1 MTPVPTSEATPT
13 QTTRRDDDDFDDDDD
28 KTTKWVM
35 VVTIVK
41 LGGRAITDKST
52 RETLDEAALEKCA
65 ILLRDAVTRK
75 ISSDSSSSTSFLS
88 SADEKDDEKE
98 RLMLAI
104 HGAGSFGHMDAK
116 ECGLGEKERK
126 MKMKSKAFED
136 GCAKTRA
143 SVQKLNAIVTERLEK
158 DNEITVLRRHVGD
171 AWRFNEKGEVEID
184 NGIGDVREYCEE
196 QCSSSASSTSTPS
209 LLLLHGDVVEDAA
222 HGRSILS
229 GDRIA
234 LEVAKAYAME
244 SKRKNE
250 PVVIRVVFI
259 TGARGV
265 FNRDPF
271 DDDDD
276 EKNATPCKLLR
287 KIETTTD
294 GEWICVKDNL
304 KSDIEDIAY
313 ATNDRLR
320 YNALSKKK
328 RDNNNTSKRKE
339 GQISATTDSHDV
351 TGGILGKIQSAVAI
365 ANLSSQNP
373 KANVQVYITSVHSPD
388 DQNNDDVF
396 AALSGSVDIDALVD
410 TRTAKPWRGTVIVRE
425 DAGEPQ
431 KRKE

>member
-1 MTPVPTSEATPT
+1 MKKKKKK
-13 QTTRRDDDDFDDDDD
+13 
-28 KTTKWVM
+28 KTKK
-35 VVTIVK
+35 VVAIVK

-52 RETLDEAALEKCA
+52 RETLDGAALEKCA
-65 ILLRDAVTRK
+65 VLLRDALLRARRK
-75 ISSDSSSSTSFLS
+75 MMM
-88 SADEKDDEKE
+88 KNDDFDDDDDDGKE
-98 RLMLAI
+98 ERQEVMMIAI

-276 EKNATPCKLLR
+276 DDDDEKNAKTPCKLLR

-313 ATNDRLR
+313 ATNDRLL
-320 YNALSKKK
+320 YNARLSKKR
-328 RDNNNTSKRKE
+328 RDNNNASKRKE

-431 KRKE
+431 KRKEES